1 MKTEKEQEYLDRIA
15 ELEKQLKRTHH
26 KIKKDTYGLH
36 WLDVPEAFEDDVENK
51 LPILKEVKEKAIVND
66 DGKPTHIL
74 IEGDNYHALT
84 CLNYTHK
91 GKIDVIYI
99 DPPYNTGNIEG
110 RELFIYK
117 DKRLIKSF
125 PDGTAVPKD
134 SPFRHSYWLSFMK
147 KRLELAKNLLK
158 ETGVIFI
165 SIDDNEA
172 AQLKLLC
179 DNIFGENNIVG
190 WVSVAKGTTTGQDA
204 KSFGSS
210 SDFLLVYGMNQFE
223 VGKLE
228 LTEKDK
234 KRFSREDER
243 GKYSILQWRKT
254 GKGDRREDRPNLF
267 YSVIDPEGKEIY
279 PIGPSG
285 YESRWRGDKKN
296 FKKLSKDGFVEWV
309 EKNGGYQPYVKY
321 YLEGRQKSPSSL
333 WTDIDGNKKA
343 TIELKEIFGEIVFP
357 NPKPTALIKRC
368 IKIANCIN
376 PIVLDFFA
384 GSGTT
389 GQAILDLNFEDGSE
403 RQFILCTNN
412 ENNICT
418 EVTYPRVANVI
429 NGYTNPKG
437 TKIDS
442 RGNSLKHYKTEFVG
456 DHNILRANDSDKTEL
471 AHHAG
476 EMLAI
481 AENTLYE
488 MVDLQT
494 DFFQFFQNEKH
505 YTAVYFREELEQ
517 FEEFRKKVMALENS
531 VSVYVFSWGENEF
544 ADQFDDRDDIEV
556 KPIPQPILEVY
567 KTIYNLSD

>member
-1 MKTEKEQEYLDRIA
+1 MKTAKEQTYIDRIG
-15 ELEKQLKRTHH
+15 ELETELKRTHH
-26 KIKKDTYGLH
+26 NIKEDSYGLY
-36 WLDVPEAFEDDVENK
+36 WLEITEAFEIDQENK
-51 LPILKEVKEKAIVND
+51 LPILKEVKEKSIVNN

-74 IEGDNYHALT
+74 IEGDNYHTLT

-99 DPPYNTGNIEG
+99 DPPYNTGNVEG

-117 DKRLIKSF
+117 DKRLIDRF
-125 PDGTAVPKD
+125 PDGTPVPKD

-147 KRLELAKNLLK
+147 KRLELARHLLK

-179 DNIFGENNIVG
+179 DSIFGENNIVG

-254 GKGDRREDRPNLF
+254 GKGDRRQDRPNL
-267 YSVIDPEGKEIY
+267 YYPVKDLEGKEVY

-285 YESRWRGDKKN
+285 YESRWRGNIKTFN
-296 FKKLSKDGFVEWV
+296 KLLKEGFVEWI
-309 EKNGGYQPYVKY
+309 EKNEGFQPYIKY
-321 YLEGRQKSPSSL
+321 YLDGRQKSPSSL

-368 IKIANCIN
+368 IKVANCID
-376 PIVLDFFA
+376 PIILDFFA

-389 GQAILDLNFEDGSE
+389 GQSILDLNFEDDGE

-412 ENNICT
+412 ENDICT

-437 TKIDS
+437 MKIDA
-442 RGNSLKHYKTEFVG
+442 RGNSLKYYKTEFVG
-456 DHNILRANDSDKTEL
+456 EHNILGVNDHDKTEL

-488 MVDLQT
+488 LQENQT
-494 DFFQFFQNEKH
+494 DYYQFFQNEKQ
-505 YTAVYFREELEQ
+505 YTAVYFREELET
-517 FEEFRKKVMALENS
+517 FEEFHEKVLALDKP